1 MKVLALRGPWPS
13 LGPQGQ
19 GWAEAFAA
27 QLAPWLDV
35 QVGTGEGCQ
44 AVAAPLLPVRA
55 FFGPKRLILDTRP
68 WPTRWLEE
76 TLRPKE
82 RARYH
87 LQLAMADH
95 IICESAVERDGIIG
109 ALFALGLVWP
119 SSYLRDPCLGRLV
132 ICAQNGMKG
141 LVDALSH
148 PPTTDRRRRMS
159 TVLRK
164 GLLSLI

>member
-1 MKVLALRGPWPS
+1 
-13 LGPQGQ
+13 
-19 GWAEAFAA
+19 
-27 QLAPWLDV
+27 
-35 QVGTGEGCQ
+35 
-44 AVAAPLLPVRA
+44 
-55 FFGPKRLILDTRP
+55 
-68 WPTRWLEE
+68 
-76 TLRPKE
+76 
-82 RARYH
+82 
-87 LQLAMADH
+87 MADH

-141 LVDALSH
+141 LVEALSH